1 MNRSFLAFSM
11 LFLLTIIFITR
22 LFFLQVVNDSFKF
35 ESEKNARQRI
45 VQYPERGYVY
55 DRNNVLLVTNQP
67 AYDLMVVPRNVK
79 TIDTL
84 EFCKL
89 INISKESFL
98 KRMKK
103 AKSYSWRKPTVF
115 VRELSKEN
123 FAFFQEKMFKFT
135 GFYIQKKS
143 LRKYPIKSSSNV
155 LGYVSEVSTW
165 TLRNDTIGYYKLG
178 DQIGTG
184 GIEKSYE
191 KELRGKAGVKY
202 FVVDVHNRIQGDYA
216 NNKFDTI
223 PVNGKDITSTV
234 DINLQILGEKLMNNK
249 RGGVIA
255 IEPKTGEILASIT
268 APNYDPN
275 LLVGRKRSRNY
286 SKLLDSVG
294 KPLFDRGLLAEYPP
308 GSPFKLINGLIAL
321 QEEVITTRTSWT
333 CHHGFHH
340 GSLHVK
346 CHCGIHNKPQAL
358 HSAILRS
365 CNNYF
370 CQTYKLSIENYETAE
385 IGMNVWSKH
394 VKSFGFGKFLNNDLP
409 TGRKG
414 LVPSVEMYDRV
425 YGKGRWKATFNISNA
440 IGQGELLVT
449 PIQLA
454 NMTAIIANK
463 GWYYTPHIVKKLNG
477 IDIDNPKFT
486 EKKYTTIDEKYFDPI
501 ISGMT
506 DVFESDRGTARAS
519 RIQGIILAGKT
530 GTAQNNHGQ
539 DHSIFVAYGPVD
551 DPKIAIAVFVENGY
565 WGSRWAAP
573 IATLMIEQYLNGEIS
588 RKRLLERIENG
599 SLLEEYYKQ
608 EHPEEDE
615 D

>member
-1 MNRSFLAFSM
+1 MNRSLLAFTM
-11 LFLLTIIFITR
+11 LFLITIIFITR

-45 VQYPERGYVY
+45 VQYPERGYIY
-55 DRNNVLLVTNQP
+55 DRNDVLLVTNQP
-67 AYDLMVVPRNVK
+67 AYDLMITPRNVK

-89 INISKESFL
+89 IDITKESFL
-98 KRMKK
+98 TRIKR
-103 AKSYSWRKPTVF
+103 AKTYSWRKPSVF

-123 FAFFQEKMFKFT
+123 FAFFQEKMFKFP

-143 LRKYPIKSSSNV
+143 LRNYPINSSPNV

-165 TLRNDTIGYYKLG
+165 TLRNDSTGHYKLG

-191 KELRGKAGVKY
+191 KELRGNAGVKY
-202 FVVDVHNRIQGDYA
+202 FVVDVHNRIQGSYA
-216 NNKFDTI
+216 KNDFDTI
-223 PVNGKDITSTV
+223 PTNGKDVTSTV
-234 DINLQILGEKLMNNK
+234 DINLQLLGERLMNNK
-249 RGGVIA
+249 RGGIIA

-268 APNYDPN
+268 APSYNPN
-275 LLVGRKRSRNY
+275 LLVGRKRSSNY
-286 SKLLDSVG
+286 SMLLDSVG

-308 GSPFKLINGLIAL
+308 GSPFKLINGLISL
-321 QEEVITTRTSWT
+321 QEGVITTKSSWT

-346 CHCGIHNKPQAL
+346 CHCGIHSSPQSL

-370 CQTYKLSIENYETAE
+370 CQTYKLSIEKYPTAE
-385 IGMNVWSKH
+385 IGMNVWSNH

-414 LVPSVEMYDRV
+414 LVPSVEMYDKV

-454 NMTAIIANK
+454 NMSAIIANK
-463 GWYYTPHIVKKLNG
+463 GWYYTPHIVKKINN
-477 IDIDNPKFT
+477 IEIENPKFT
-486 EKKYTTIDEKYFDPI
+486 EKKFTTIDEKYFDPI
-501 ISGMT
+501 IDGMT
-506 DVFESDRGTARAS
+506 DVFESERGTARSS
-519 RIQGIILAGKT
+519 RIPGIILAGKT

-539 DHSIFVAYGPVD
+539 DHSIFVAFGPVD

-573 IATLMIEQYLNGEIS
+573 IATLMIEKYLNGEIS
-588 RKRLLERIENG
+588 RNKLEERIVNG

-615 D
+615 N

>member
-1 MNRSFLAFSM
+1 MNRRLLAFAM
-11 LFLLTIIFITR
+11 LFLITGIFIAR

-45 VQYPERGYVY
+45 VQYPERGYIY

-67 AYDLMVVPRNVK
+67 AYDLMVIPRNVK

-84 EFCKL
+84 EFCEL
-89 INISKESFL
+89 INITKESFI
-98 KRMKK
+98 KRIKK
-103 AKSYSWRKPTVF
+103 AKSYSWRRPSVF

-123 FAFFQEKMFKFT
+123 FAFFQEKMFKFP

-143 LRKYPIKSSSNV
+143 LRKYPINSAANV

-165 TLRNDTIGYYKLG
+165 TLKNDTTGRYKLG
-178 DQIGTG
+178 DQIGTA

-202 FVVDVHNRIQGDYA
+202 YVVDVHNRIQGSYA
-216 NNKFDTI
+216 KNKFDTI
-223 PVNGKDITSTV
+223 PINGRDITSTI
-234 DINLQILGEKLMNNK
+234 DINLQLLGERLMNNK
-249 RGGVIA
+249 RGGIIA
-255 IEPKTGEILASIT
+255 IEPNTGEILASIS
-268 APNYDPN
+268 APTYNPN

-321 QEEVITTRTSWT
+321 QEGVINTSTSWT

-340 GSLHVK
+340 GSLNVK
-346 CHCGIHNKPQAL
+346 CHCGIHDRPQSL

-370 CQTYKLSIENYETAE
+370 CHTYKLSIENYPTAE
-385 IGMNVWSKH
+385 IGMKVWSNH

-414 LVPSVEMYDRV
+414 LVPSVEMYDKI

-454 NMTAIIANK
+454 NMAAIIANK
-463 GWYYTPHIVKKLNG
+463 GWYYTPHIVKKLDGKN
-477 IDIDNPKFT
+477 IDNPKFT
-486 EKKYTTIDEKYFDPI
+486 KKKYTTIDAKYFDPI

-506 DVFESDRGTARAS
+506 DVFESERGTARAS
-519 RIQGIILAGKT
+519 RIPDIILAGKT
-530 GTAQNNHGQ
+530 GTAQNAHGQ
-539 DHSIFVAYGPVD
+539 DHSIFVAFGPVD
-551 DPKIAIAVFVENGY
+551 NPKIAIAVFVENGY

-573 IATLMIEQYLNGEIS
+573 IATLMIEQYLKGNVS
-588 RKRLLERIENG
+588 RKKLEERIENG
-599 SLLEEYYKQ
+599 SLLDEYYKQ
-608 EHPEEDE
+608 EHPNENEK
-615 D
+615 

>member
-1 MNRSFLAFSM
+1 MNRSLLAFAM
-11 LFLLTIIFITR
+11 LFLITTIFIAR

-45 VQYPERGYVY
+45 VQYPERGYIY
-55 DRNNVLLVTNQP
+55 DRNDVLLVTNQP
-67 AYDLMVVPRNVK
+67 AYDLMVIPRNVK

-84 EFCKL
+84 EFCRL
-89 INISKESFL
+89 IDITKESFI

-103 AKSYSWRKPTVF
+103 VKSYSWRKPSVF

-123 FAFFQEKMFKFT
+123 FAFFQEKMFQFP

-143 LRKYPIKSSSNV
+143 LRKYPINSSPNV

-165 TLRNDTIGYYKLG
+165 TLRNDTTGYYKLG

-202 FVVDVHNRIQGDYA
+202 YVVDVYNRIQGSYA
-216 NNKFDTI
+216 KNKFDSI
-223 PVNGKDITSTV
+223 PINGQDITSTI
-234 DINLQILGEKLMNNK
+234 DINLQLLGEKLMNNK
-249 RGGVIA
+249 RGGIIA
-255 IEPKTGEILASIT
+255 IEPKTGEILASIS
-268 APNYDPN
+268 APTYDPN

-321 QEEVITTRTSWT
+321 QEGVITTNTSWT

-346 CHCGIHNKPQAL
+346 CHCGIHDRAQSL

-370 CQTYKLSIENYETAE
+370 CHTYKLAIENYPTAE
-385 IGMNVWSKH
+385 IGMDVWSKH

-414 LVPSVEMYDRV
+414 LVPSVKMYDRV

-463 GWYYTPHIVKKLNG
+463 GWYYTPHIVKKIDH
-477 IDIDNPKFT
+477 IDINNPKFT
-486 EKKYTTIDEKYFDPI
+486 KKKYTTIESKYFDPV

-506 DVFESDRGTARAS
+506 DVFESKRGTARAS
-519 RIQGIILAGKT
+519 RIPGIILAGKT

-539 DHSIFVAYGPVD
+539 DHSIFVAFGPVD
-551 DPKIAIAVFVENGY
+551 NPKIAIAVFVENGY

-573 IATLMIEQYLNGEIS
+573 IATLMIEQYLNGEIT
-588 RKRLLERIENG
+588 RKRLEERIVNG

-608 EHPEEDE
+608 EHPDE
-615 D
+615 N